1 MRNMTNH
8 IMAKN
13 FLLRKPL
20 CVVALSMVGTLLA
33 FIPTLSQLSYAEDY
47 KLNININN
55 QENANAKTDISIK
68 TDEGKEKTE
77 IKVNDDPEKIKET
90 ITGEPGEKVKICLE
104 ESDDNKKYCQ
114 TKKLPQDEDDIVKF
128 KLEYET

>member
-1 MRNMTNH
+1 MTNY

-13 FLLRKPL
+13 FLRLNPL
-20 CVVALSMVGTLLA
+20 SMVALSMVATLLA
-33 FIPTLSQLSYAEDY
+33 FIPTLSLSQLSYAEDY

-55 QENANAKTDISIK
+55 QENVNTKTDISIK

-77 IKVNDDPEKIKET
+77 IKVNDDTEKIKET
-90 ITGEPGEKVKICLE
+90 ITGEPGEKVKVCLE

-128 KLEYET
+128 KLKYET

>member
-1 MRNMTNH
+1 MTNR
-8 IMAKN
+8 IMAKH
-13 FLLRKPL
+13 FLRVNPL
-20 CVVALSMVGTLLA
+20 FMVALSVVATLLA

-47 KLNININN
+47 KLNINVNN
-55 QENANAKTDISIK
+55 QENVNAKTDISIK
-68 TDEGKEKTE
+68 TDESKEKTE

-90 ITGEPGEKVKICLE
+90 ITGEPGEKVKVCLE

>member
-1 MRNMTNH
+1 MTNP
-8 IMAKN
+8 IMEKN
-13 FLLRKPL
+13 SWRLNPL
-20 CVVALSMVGTLLA
+20 YIIALSMVATLLA
-33 FIPTLSQLSYAEDY
+33 FIPSLSQLSYAEDY

-55 QENANAKTDISIK
+55 QENVDTETDVSII

-77 IKVNDDPEKIKET
+77 IKLNDNTEKIKET
-90 ITGEPGEKVKICLE
+90 ITGEPGEKVKVCLE

-114 TKKLPQDEDDIVKF
+114 SKKLPQDEDSIVKF

>member
-1 MRNMTNH
+1 MTNS

-20 CVVALSMVGTLLA
+20 SVVALSLVGTLLA

-90 ITGEPGEKVKICLE
+90 ITGEPGEKVKVCLE

-114 TKKLPQDEDDIVKF
+114 TKKFPQDEDDIVKF

>member
-1 MRNMTNH
+1 MTNH

-13 FLLRKPL
+13 FLLRNHL
-20 CVVALSMVGTLLA
+20 SLVSLSMVATLLA

-55 QENANAKTDISIK
+55 QENVNAKTDLSII

-90 ITGEPGEKVKICLE
+90 ITGEPGEKVKVCLE

-128 KLEYET
+128 KLESET

>member
-1 MRNMTNH
+1 MTNH

-20 CVVALSMVGTLLA
+20 SVVALSTVGTLLA

-68 TDEGKEKTE
+68 TDEGKENTE
-77 IKVNDDPEKIKET
+77 IKLNDDPEKIKET
-90 ITGEPGEKVKICLE
+90 ITGEPGEKVKVCLE

-128 KLEYET
+128 KLESET

>member
-1 MRNMTNH
+1 MTNH

-13 FLLRKPL
+13 FLLRNHL
-20 CVVALSMVGTLLA
+20 SLVSLSMVATLLA

-47 KLNININN
+47 KLNINISN

-90 ITGEPGEKVKICLE
+90 ITGEPGEKVKVCLE

-128 KLEYET
+128 KLESET

>member
-1 MRNMTNH
+1 MTNP
-8 IMAKN
+8 IKEKN
-13 FLLRKPL
+13 SWRLNPL
-20 CVVALSMVGTLLA
+20 YIVALSMVATLLA
-33 FIPTLSQLSYAEDY
+33 FIPSLSQLSYAEDY

-90 ITGEPGEKVKICLE
+90 ITGEPGEKVKVCLE

-114 TKKLPQDEDDIVKF
+114 SKKLPQDEDSIVKF

>member
-1 MRNMTNH
+1 MTNS

-20 CVVALSMVGTLLA
+20 SVVALSLVGTLLA

-90 ITGEPGEKVKICLE
+90 ITGEPGEKVKVCLE
-104 ESDDNKKYCQ
+104 ESYDNKKYCQ

>member
-1 MRNMTNH
+1 MTNH
-8 IMAKN
+8 IMATN

-20 CVVALSMVGTLLA
+20 SVVALSVVGTLLA

-47 KLNININN
+47 KLNINVNN
-55 QENANAKTDISIK
+55 QENVNAKTDISIK

-90 ITGEPGEKVKICLE
+90 ITGEPGEKVKVCLE

>member
-1 MRNMTNH
+1 MTNH

-13 FLLRKPL
+13 FLLRNHL
-20 CVVALSMVGTLLA
+20 SLVSLSMVATLLA
-33 FIPTLSQLSYAEDY
+33 FIPTTSQLSYAEDY

-55 QENANAKTDISIK
+55 QENVNAKTDLSII
-68 TDEGKEKTE
+68 TDESKEKTE

-90 ITGEPGEKVKICLE
+90 ITGEPGEKVKVCLE

-128 KLEYET
+128 KLESET

>member
-1 MRNMTNH
+1 MTNS

-20 CVVALSMVGTLLA
+20 SVVALSLVGTLLA

-68 TDEGKEKTE
+68 TDEGKENTE

-90 ITGEPGEKVKICLE
+90 ITGEPGEKVKVCLE

>member
-1 MRNMTNH
+1 MTNPS
-8 IMAKN
+8 MAKN

-20 CVVALSMVGTLLA
+20 SVVALSLVGTLLA
-33 FIPTLSQLSYAEDY
+33 YIPTLSQLSYAEDY

-90 ITGEPGEKVKICLE
+90 ITGEPGEKVKVCLE

>member
-1 MRNMTNH
+1 MTNH

-13 FLLRKPL
+13 FLLRNHL
-20 CVVALSMVGTLLA
+20 SLVSLSMVATLLA

-47 KLNININN
+47 KLNINVNN
-55 QENANAKTDISIK
+55 QENVNAKTDISIK
-68 TDEGKEKTE
+68 TDKGKEKTE

-90 ITGEPGEKVKICLE
+90 ITGEPGEKVKVCLE

-114 TKKLPQDEDDIVKF
+114 TKKLQQDEDNIVKF

>member
-1 MRNMTNH
+1 MTNS

-13 FLLRKPL
+13 LLLRKPL
-20 CVVALSMVGTLLA
+20 SVVALSLVGTLLA

-90 ITGEPGEKVKICLE
+90 ITGEPGEKVKVCLE

>member
-1 MRNMTNH
+1 MTNP
-8 IMAKN
+8 IIAKN
-13 FLLRKPL
+13 SSRLNPL
-20 CVVALSMVGTLLA
+20 YIIALSIVATFLV
-33 FIPTLSQLSYAEDY
+33 FIPSLSQLSYAEDY

-55 QENANAKTDISIK
+55 QEDADIKTDVSIK

-77 IKVNDDPEKIKET
+77 IKLNDDTEKIKES
-90 ITGEPGEKVKICLE
+90 ITGEPGEKVKVCLE

-114 TKKLPQDEDDIVKF
+114 TKKLPQDEDNIVKF

>member
-1 MRNMTNH
+1 MTNH
-8 IMAKN
+8 NIAKN
-13 FLLRKPL
+13 FLRLNPL
-20 CVVALSMVGTLLA
+20 SMIALSIVSTLLA
-33 FIPTLSQLSYAEDY
+33 FIPTLSQLSYVEDY

-55 QENANAKTDISIK
+55 QENVILKLTFLLKRMKVNRRQ
-68 TDEGKEKTE
+68 
-77 IKVNDDPEKIKET
+77 IKVNDDTEKIKET
-90 ITGEPGEKVKICLE
+90 ITGEPGEKVKVCLE

>member
-1 MRNMTNH
+1 MTNH

-20 CVVALSMVGTLLA
+20 SVVALSMVGTLLA

-55 QENANAKTDISIK
+55 QENVNAKTDLSII

-90 ITGEPGEKVKICLE
+90 ITGEPGEKVKVCLE

-128 KLEYET
+128 KLESET

>member
-1 MRNMTNH
+1 MTNP
-8 IMAKN
+8 IKEKN
-13 FLLRKPL
+13 SWRLNPL
-20 CVVALSMVGTLLA
+20 YIVALSMVTTLLA
-33 FIPTLSQLSYAEDY
+33 FIPSLSQLSYAEDY

-55 QENANAKTDISIK
+55 QENVDTETDVSII

-77 IKVNDDPEKIKET
+77 IKLNDNTEKIKET
-90 ITGEPGEKVKICLE
+90 ITGEPGEKVKVCLE

-114 TKKLPQDEDDIVKF
+114 SKKLPQDEDSIVKF